1 MNEIF
6 PRVAGAP
13 SRDEHRPPRG
23 GQRFD
28 RGAVASAAR
37 ISIGVRLL
45 AASVIPVIA
54 LVRPGPRWTDSTPS
68 PPLTR
73 AYASAITAA
82 PPSCRAAVPARAAV
96 SALVRW
102 KLPLPA
108 TQNTVVT
115 PVCAR

>member
-73 AYASAITAA
+73 GYAPTVTAA
-82 PPSCRAAVPARAAV
+82 PPSCRAAANRAPAAV
-96 SALVRW
+96 SALATW
-102 KLPLPA
+102 KSPLPA
-108 TQNTVVT
+108 TPNTVVT
-115 PVCAR
+115 S